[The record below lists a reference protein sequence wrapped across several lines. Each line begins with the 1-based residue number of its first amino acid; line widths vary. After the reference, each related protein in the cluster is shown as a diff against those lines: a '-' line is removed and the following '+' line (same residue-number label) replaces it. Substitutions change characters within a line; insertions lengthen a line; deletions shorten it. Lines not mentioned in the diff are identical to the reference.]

1 MSLINEALRRADADK
16 GSPPRSKT
24 RLGERAAP
32 APPAPAPAPP
42 RAAATQPQRWSALH
56 VALLGAALVL
66 AVGAGL
72 CLWNMM
78 GGSPTQ
84 WAAAPASRP
93 AAASVAQAGRP
104 AAPPAVSALAQAA
117 AAAEARK
124 RGRLGDPPRPGPA
137 PASPKPPAPDSP
149 APLPKDL
156 LAAQPT
162 YFVDAADAQPAGREP
177 ASEKVSGTLSRRVP
191 DTFSDPLPTAPVSP
205 LPPAGAAPAA
215 PTPDEPKSEAQPGPP
230 PAEPKPEAQPS
241 TPPPPP
247 AAPAEDELAKFKVS
261 SVVVSGKVATAIING
276 RVVGVGDTIDGAKVL
291 AITRHSIDVKI
302 NGHQATLRM

>member
-16 GSPPRSKT
+16 GPPPR
-24 RLGERAAP
+24 RATP
-32 APPAPAPAPP
+32 PPPAPAQAPP
-42 RAAATQPQRWSALH
+42 RAAATQAQRWSALH

-66 AVGAGL
+66 AVSAGL

-78 GGSPTQ
+78 GGSPAQ
-84 WAAAPASRP
+84 VAGVPASRP
-93 AAASVAQAGRP
+93 AAASPETDASASRP

-117 AAAEARK
+117 AAAAEAKK
-124 RGRLGDPPRPGPA
+124 RGRPGDPPRPGPA

-149 APLPKDL
+149 APQSKDL
-156 LAAQPT
+156 LAAPPT
-162 YFVDAADAQPAGREP
+162 PIIDAADPQPAAREP
-177 ASEKVSGTLSRRVP
+177 GSEKVSGTLSRRVP
-191 DTFSDPLPTAPVSP
+191 DTFSEPV
-205 LPPAGAAPAA
+205 PAA
-215 PTPDEPKSEAQPGPP
+215 PGSRAPAVGAAAAALAPEEPKSEAQPSTP

-241 TPPPPP
+241 APPPAP

-276 RVVGVGDTIDGAKVL
+276 RVVGVGDTVDGAKIL
-291 AITRHSIDVKI
+291 AITRHSIDLEI